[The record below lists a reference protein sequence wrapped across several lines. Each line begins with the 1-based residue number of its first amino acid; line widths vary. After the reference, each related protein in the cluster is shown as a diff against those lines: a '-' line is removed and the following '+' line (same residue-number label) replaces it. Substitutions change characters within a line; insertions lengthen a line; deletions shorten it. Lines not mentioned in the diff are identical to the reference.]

1 MILRCT
7 AKLAALVGRP
17 SPEAASRAPN
27 GDDWYANL
35 VWIDGRKCLLVT
47 HAGTLFSVFA
57 PDVRAAQLRPLGRF
71 VVPMIV
77 AELALEGLG
86 ADSLGALDPDGAVIA
101 KTTDRSVLG
110 CMNDLAFLCERAA
123 AYDGGLV
130 KLDLASLHHFLHR
143 NFNSPRVSM
152 AMKKS
157 ALVAMKTPHWWPPEV
172 RSPR

>member
-7 AKLAALVGRP
+7 AKLAALAGRP
-17 SPEAASRAPN
+17 GSESDSLAPN

-47 HAGTLFSVFA
+47 HAETLFSVFA
-57 PDVRAAQLRPLGRF
+57 PDVRAAQLRPLGPF

-86 ADSLGALDPDGAVIA
+86 ADSLGSLDPEAAVIA
-101 KTTDRSVLG
+101 KTADRSVLG

-123 AYDGGLV
+123 ACDGGLA
-130 KLDLASLHHFLHR
+130 KLDLARLHHLLHR
-143 NFNSPRVSM
+143 NLNSPRDYVPAIELARERAQES
-152 AMKKS
+152 
-157 ALVAMKTPHWWPPEV
+157 
-172 RSPR
+172 